1 MEARDAVKQPMIETA
16 GHPVIQPQ
24 VSVVSGLRPPG
35 VRCIHDL
42 QATEGPRGEEEAMN
56 GPVFV

>member
-1 MEARDAVKQPMIETA
+1 MLLNNYDRDNRSSSPRCQCQA
-16 GHPVIQPQ
+16 
-24 VSVVSGLRPPG
+24 SGLRPPG
-35 VRCIHDL
+35 VICIHDL